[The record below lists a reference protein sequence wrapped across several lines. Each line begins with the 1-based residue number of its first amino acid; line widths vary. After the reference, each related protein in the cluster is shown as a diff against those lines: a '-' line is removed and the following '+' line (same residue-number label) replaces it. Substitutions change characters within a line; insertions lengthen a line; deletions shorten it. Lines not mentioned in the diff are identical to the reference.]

1 MMNVEYHKGSYCSYL
16 SAFCREGYHAG
27 CEACL
32 KSRLYPQKEE
42 SRDRIID
49 VRKSQ
54 KMATAHMGP

>member
-1 MMNVEYHKGSYCSYL
+1 MVNVEYHKGSFCSYL
-16 SAFCREGYHAG
+16 SAFCQEGYRAG
-27 CEACL
+27 REYCL

-54 KMATAHMGP
+54 ETAAAHMRS